1 MRRYRLRSAYR
12 HITGINISP
21 PLPPFHLIQLRLNA
35 LLWRRLVPP
44 SLRVARFALRQSAR
58 ASSPA
63 RASSRRRTA
72 SPNPVT
78 PSRRS
83 TPDSPSSRITE
94 ALCAEAS
101 RDAKRRRARA
111 AADPGAAE
119 EGDPARPAAAR
130 EKAGGG
136 GGGGTP
142 RHPER
147 RAGVSRARRARAR
160 APLASPRATRRAPA
174 ADPPLGVPRCPDV
187 RRGGDAS
194 WRRSTTPRVLLRR
207 PDQSAGVVPG
217 GCRSGTLETGLRL
230 LLRPRPRFV
239 AGLRFGLLDPDR
251 AAARASRPDRA

>member
-119 EGDPARPAAAR
+119 EETRPDPPPRGGSRNPRRDASPSRTARGSLALVA
-130 EKAGGG
+130 
-136 GGGGTP
+136 
-142 RHPER
+142 
-147 RAGVSRARRARAR
+147 RARAR
-160 APLASPRATRRAPA
+160 PLASPRAFQEVVQRGPAAGRFGCPRRAA
-174 ADPPLGVPRCPDV
+174 GGVASRDV
-187 RRGGDAS
+187 RDAARPRRRRPE
-194 WRRSTTPRVLLRR
+194 RRSR
-207 PDQSAGVVPG
+207 PG
-217 GCRSGTLETGLRL
+217 GCRSGTLETKPPPPPPPRPLFRRGSS
-230 LLRPRPRFV
+230 LRPPRSRSS
-239 AGLRFGLLDPDR
+239 GT
-251 AAARASRPDRA
+251 ARASRPDRA